1 MTPQITLLKY
11 LKRKVSNNTSLKDEL
26 IEKAWCDK
34 TDFDSIYETE
44 NLNENDVKRIL
55 RRTLKKKSYIVWR
68 KRVAKIK
75 SNKKLSKLF

>member
-1 MTPQITLLKY
+1 M
-11 LKRKVSNNTSLKDEL
+11 SDNTSNKDEL

-34 TDFDSIYETE
+34 TDFDIIFETE
-44 NLNENDVKRIL
+44 HLDENDVKKIL
-55 RRTLKKKSYIVWR
+55 RRTLKKRSYIVWR

>member
-1 MTPQITLLKY
+1 MPENY
-11 LKRKVSNNTSLKDEL
+11 FRKDEL

-34 TDFDSIYETE
+34 TDFNSIKESD
-44 NLNENDVKRIL
+44 NLNENEVKKIL

-75 SNKKLSKLF
+75 SNRKFNKLF

>member
-1 MTPQITLLKY
+1 M
-11 LKRKVSNNTSLKDEL
+11 SNNNSYKDEL

-34 TDFDSIYETE
+34 TDFNTIYETE
-44 NLNENDVKRIL
+44 NLNENDVKKIL

-75 SNKKLSKLF
+75 SNKKLNKLF

>member
-1 MTPQITLLKY
+1 M
-11 LKRKVSNNTSLKDEL
+11 SNNNSYKDEL

-44 NLNENDVKRIL
+44 NLNENDVKKIL

>member
-1 MTPQITLLKY
+1 MTLQITLLKY

-44 NLNENDVKRIL
+44 NLNENDVQSGATLIRNVLVAHDSPSLAKL
-55 RRTLKKKSYIVWR
+55 RES
-68 KRVAKIK
+68 AN
-75 SNKKLSKLF
+75 S